1 MLLRFQLVSLSLI
14 CMSNDSANWLAAN
27 TGSRWSD
34 RTRKICSPAFLRVAR
49 SRPSPRR
56 SIISRKPKSGRP
68 SAMAQCSQRIART
81 RMPPSGKIPVST
93 AALRTTSTTL
103 SISTRASRLAEYSI
117 VKCGMSGSLLCG
129 GVSGEV
135 AAHRAIRTI
144 VGLDRVAFAGLDRA
158 NERSRQHHLA
168 GLKRKSVGRDLVGKP
183 GHAGRGMIEHAGG
196 KPGFL
201 QLTVTIAQRADPAQ
215 IGLERAQRTAAEHNA
230 GIGGVVGDGIEYLS
244 GRLCHRIDSL
254 DPCVQDFQRRHHEI
268 GRIQHVEHR
277 AVRPGQP
284 RLHYERQFGFDPR
297 TDEAVGWHEAAI
309 GKEHVVEKNP
319 GIRLIDTKRALHGL
333 RCEADLVAF
342 DDAALGDLDLDP
354 RLLDGIGVLDSD
366 ARVIQR

>member
-1 MLLRFQLVSLSLI
+1 
-14 CMSNDSANWLAAN
+14 
-27 TGSRWSD
+27 
-34 RTRKICSPAFLRVAR
+34 
-49 SRPSPRR
+49 
-56 SIISRKPKSGRP
+56 
-68 SAMAQCSQRIART
+68 
-81 RMPPSGKIPVST
+81 MPPSGKIPVST
-93 AALRTTSTTL
+93 AALRTVSTTL

-158 NERSRQHHLA
+158 NERSRQHYLA

-230 GIGGVVGDGIEYLS
+230 GSGGVVGDVGDGIEYLS
-244 GRLCHRIDSL
+244 GRLCHRIDPL
-254 DPCVQDFQRRHHEI
+254 DPCVQDF
-268 GRIQHVEHR
+268 
-277 AVRPGQP
+277 
-284 RLHYERQFGFDPR
+284 
-297 TDEAVGWHEAAI
+297 
-309 GKEHVVEKNP
+309 
-319 GIRLIDTKRALHGL
+319 
-333 RCEADLVAF
+333 
-342 DDAALGDLDLDP
+342 
-354 RLLDGIGVLDSD
+354 
-366 ARVIQR
+366 